1 MKRVFV
7 IFFDMW
13 CTISVRYGTPWCPM
27 MEATTFFPLRRVIK
41 TQLRHRHRHPDHHH
55 VDIQQN
61 IQSLW
66 KHTIAL
72 KCLIP
77 THCKVKAMPWLWHI
91 FSWSFQEIGTIVS
104 IINSCCWV
112 LLLLGGIVLLVLS
125 WGSVVSV
132 IPVQEQCGRPGGGDV
147 SGVITVEPCLRKST
161 WDNNPIQ
168 SNQDLTNIAS
178 HSPLDLTTVT
188 RVNHQQARAP

>member
-1 MKRVFV
+1 M
-7 IFFDMW
+7 
-13 CTISVRYGTPWCPM
+13 
-27 MEATTFFPLRRVIK
+27 
-41 TQLRHRHRHPDHHH
+41 
-55 VDIQQN
+55 
-61 IQSLW
+61 
-66 KHTIAL
+66 
-72 KCLIP
+72 
-77 THCKVKAMPWLWHI
+77 
-91 FSWSFQEIGTIVS
+91 
-104 IINSCCWV
+104 

-132 IPVQEQCGRPGGGDV
+132 IPVQQQCGRPGGGDV
-147 SGVITVEPCLRKST
+147 SGVITVEPCLREST

>member
-1 MKRVFV
+1 MPTDK
-7 IFFDMW
+7 IALI
-13 CTISVRYGTPWCPM
+13 CTILWHRRVQCGTPWCPM

-61 IQSLW
+61 TQSRCKL
-66 KHTIAL
+66 TVITL

-77 THCKVKAMPWLWHI
+77 THCKVKAMPWPWHI
-91 FSWSFQEIGTIVS
+91 SQESFQEIRTIVFV
-104 IINSCCWV
+104 INSCCWV

-132 IPVQEQCGRPGGGDV
+132 IPVQQQCGRPGGGDV
-147 SGVITVEPCLRKST
+147 SGVITVEPCLRH
-161 WDNNPIQ
+161 
-168 SNQDLTNIAS
+168 LG
-178 HSPLDLTTVT
+178 
-188 RVNHQQARAP
+188 

>member
-1 MKRVFV
+1 MYDVV
-7 IFFDMW
+7 H
-13 CTISVRYGTPWCPM
+13 TPWCPL

-41 TQLRHRHRHPDHHH
+41 TQLRHRHPDHHH

-112 LLLLGGIVLLVLS
+112 LLLLGGIVTVLLVLS

-132 IPVQEQCGRPGGGDV
+132 IPVQQQCGHPGGGDV

-168 SNQDLTNIAS
+168 PGFDKHCQPQSSWPD
-178 HSPLDLTTVT
+178 HSDQSQSSTSQGTLNKHLAEAI
-188 RVNHQQARAP
+188 N